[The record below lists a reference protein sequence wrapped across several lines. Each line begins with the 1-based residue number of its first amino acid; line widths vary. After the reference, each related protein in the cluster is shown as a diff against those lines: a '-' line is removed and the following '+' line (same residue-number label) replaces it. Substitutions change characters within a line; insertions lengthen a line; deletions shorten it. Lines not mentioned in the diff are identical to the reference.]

1 MGASC
6 LLGLDG
12 PSCIAF
18 GAVSSIDVL
27 PHDSGK
33 GSHLFGHG
41 DCLGTGVGGVAVGG
55 CSSTRGA
62 LAGGTDGGDGG
73 DCPNKVW

>member
-1 MGASC
+1 MNQAGTSH

-18 GAVSSIDVL
+18 GAVLSIDVL
-27 PHDSGK
+27 PCSSGK
-33 GSHLFGHG
+33 GSHLFSHG
-41 DCLGTGVGGVAVGG
+41 DHLGTGMGEASVGG

-62 LAGGTDGGDGG
+62 LVGGTDGG
-73 DCPNKVW
+73 DCPNKMW